1 MSLLSNVIDALKT
14 RLKVLYLL
22 SKYRGIIA
30 FEKYWFKTKTDSSLL
45 FGQTNIWLGFFTPLI
60 LHYRFCPLC
69 KYSCILIR
77 YVSFKLL
84 GVQTEACRSTRP
96 LEAGPHPLGQR
107 LNLWYLKMQIQ
118 AHTLTSLLIIKIL
131 LISKYTMVHMLF
143 KLITEQVL

>member
-1 MSLLSNVIDALKT
+1 MASTSDLMSLLSNVIDALKT
-14 RLKVLYLL
+14 RLKELYLL
-22 SKYRGIIA
+22 YKYRGIIA
-30 FEKYWFKTKTDSSLL
+30 FEKYWFKTKNDSICCLAKPVYDS
-45 FGQTNIWLGFFTPLI
+45 FTPLI

-84 GVQTEACRSTRP
+84 GVQAEAC
-96 LEAGPHPLGQR
+96 PHPLGQR

-118 AHTLTSLLIIKIL
+118 AHTFTSLLIVKIL